1 MSGFPPGRPRARV
14 QQTEGRVTVASEQ
27 GGLVALIRAVAVPLS
42 KAGAAHGGCGG
53 GRDAA

>member
-1 MSGFPPGRPRARV
+1 M